1 MTGITVND
9 TSETLVPREFALA
22 CIRIAR
28 IRSRLITVEIDAIAA
43 ALKGDMIGPDEAFM
57 WLRDA
62 GGLDLLLPEGVN
74 P

>member
-1 MTGITVND
+1 V
-9 TSETLVPREFALA
+9 SPAFALA

-43 ALKGDMIGPDEAFM
+43 ALKGDMIGSDEAFM
-57 WLRDA
+57 WLRDC
-62 GGLDLLLPEGVN
+62 GGLELLLPEGVT